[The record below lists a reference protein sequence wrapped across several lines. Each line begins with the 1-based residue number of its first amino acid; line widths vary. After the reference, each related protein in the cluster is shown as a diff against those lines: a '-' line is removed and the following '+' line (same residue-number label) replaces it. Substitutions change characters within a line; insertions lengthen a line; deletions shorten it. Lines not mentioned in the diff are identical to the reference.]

1 MDVRD
6 VEDSESVR
14 DGSSLFVILGRL
26 LRGGGGPGRQISMI
40 QGRIK
45 MKCTEVIRVVLHGG
59 IGVRSFSLRRN
70 RFPTGRCP
78 DFGLC
83 DALPVL
89 WVAIAVVVVF
99 TALLR
104 VLCEEIDSQFGHFC
118 RIISLIFRIDVL
130 LLEFLFRERDKFRD
144 EPEVLPCMLVIERV
158 HGRCLVIMKGEPEEG
173 TGTRRRRD
181 LDR

>member
-1 MDVRD
+1 M
-6 VEDSESVR
+6 
-14 DGSSLFVILGRL
+14 
-26 LRGGGGPGRQISMI
+26 
-40 QGRIK
+40 
-45 MKCTEVIRVVLHGG
+45 IRVVLHGG
-59 IGVRSFSLRRN
+59 IGVGSFSLRRN
-70 RFPTGRCP
+70 RFPTGRCR

-89 WVAIAVVVVF
+89 WVAIAIVVVVF
-99 TALLR
+99 TALLH

-130 LLEFLFRERDKFRD
+130 LLEFLFREGNKFRD

-158 HGRCLVIMKGEPEEG
+158 HGRCLVIVKGEPEEG
-173 TGTRRRRD
+173 TGTRRRQD